1 MKKTIT
7 LVTLFLSTFYSSSQ
21 ELENAL
27 LWEISGNGLEKSSY
41 LFGTIHVTCNA
52 TLSEHVKDALNKT
65 TQLALEIDMDDPGMQ
80 GKIMLNMRMKE
91 NKTLKNFVSEE
102 DFAAIDSLFTKK
114 VGMSVK
120 MLQSMKPSLLSAMF
134 LPSLLDCP
142 MQSIEGELIKV
153 AKEQKED
160 IKGLETVASQM
171 EIFDLI
177 PYEDQVEELLKSV
190 KDNLLRDKENLVK
203 MLEIYDS
210 ENITKMLTHMEDD
223 KENNLGKYMDIM
235 LDKRNKNWIPVII
248 AYAKEQPTFFGVGAG
263 HLAGENG
270 VIQLLRKEGYTL
282 KPIQK

>member
-7 LVTLFLSTFYSSSQ
+7 LVTLFLSTFYSSSH

-80 GKIMLNMRMKE
+80 GKIMLNMRMKQ

-210 ENITKMLTHMEDD
+210 KNITEMLTHMEDD

>member
-102 DFAAIDSLFTKK
+102 DFAAIDSLFHKK
-114 VGMSVK
+114 GWNVSK
-120 MLQSMKPSLLSAMF
+120 NA
-134 LPSLLDCP
+134 
-142 MQSIEGELIKV
+142 SI
-153 AKEQKED
+153 D
-160 IKGLETVASQM
+160 ETVSSISHVFTQFVRLSNA
-171 EIFDLI
+171 INRRR
-177 PYEDQVEELLKSV
+177 VNKSCQ
-190 KDNLLRDKENLVK
+190 R
-203 MLEIYDS
+203 
-210 ENITKMLTHMEDD
+210 TKRRH
-223 KENNLGKYMDIM
+223 
-235 LDKRNKNWIPVII
+235 
-248 AYAKEQPTFFGVGAG
+248 
-263 HLAGENG
+263 
-270 VIQLLRKEGYTL
+270 
-282 KPIQK
+282 

>member
-65 TQLALEIDMDDPGMQ
+65 SQLALEIDMDDPGMQ

-210 ENITKMLTHMEDD
+210 ENITEMLTHMEDD

>member
-7 LVTLFLSTFYSSSQ
+7 FVTLFLCIFYSSSQ

-41 LFGTIHVTCNA
+41 LFGTIHATCNA

-65 TQLALEIDMDDPGMQ
+65 SQLALEIDMDDPGMQ
-80 GKIMLNMRMKE
+80 LKMMQNMRMKE

-134 LPSLLDCP
+134 LPSLLDCS
-142 MQSIEGELIKV
+142 MQSIEGELIKD

-171 EIFDLI
+171 EVFDLI

-210 ENITKMLTHMEDD
+210 ENITEMLTYMEDD

-263 HLAGENG
+263 HLAGEHG

>member
-7 LVTLFLSTFYSSSQ
+7 LVTLFLSIFYSSSQ

-65 TQLALEIDMDDPGMQ
+65 SQLALEIDMDDPGMQ

-102 DFAAIDSLFTKK
+102 DFVAIDSLFIKK

-171 EIFDLI
+171 EIFGLI

-210 ENITKMLTHMEDD
+210 ENITKMLTLMEDD
-223 KENNLGKYMDIM
+223 KENNLGKYTDIM

>member
-102 DFAAIDSLFTKK
+102 DFVAIDSLFIKK

>member
-1 MKKTIT
+1 MKC
-7 LVTLFLSTFYSSSQ
+7 Y
-21 ELENAL
+21 
-27 LWEISGNGLEKSSY
+27 
-41 LFGTIHVTCNA
+41 
-52 TLSEHVKDALNKT
+52 
-65 TQLALEIDMDDPGMQ
+65 
-80 GKIMLNMRMKE
+80 
-91 NKTLKNFVSEE
+91 
-102 DFAAIDSLFTKK
+102 
-114 VGMSVK
+114 
-120 MLQSMKPSLLSAMF
+120 
-134 LPSLLDCP
+134 
-142 MQSIEGELIKV
+142 GELILFRNNYKV

-210 ENITKMLTHMEDD
+210 KNITEMLTHMEDD

>member
-7 LVTLFLSTFYSSSQ
+7 LVTLFLSIFYSSSQ

-65 TQLALEIDMDDPGMQ
+65 SQLALEIDMDDPGMQ

>member
-1 MKKTIT
+1 MT

-80 GKIMLNMRMKE
+80 GKIMLNMRMKQ

-210 ENITKMLTHMEDD
+210 KNITEMLTHMEDD

>member
-134 LPSLLDCP
+134 LPSLLDCS
-142 MQSIEGELIKV
+142 MQSIEVELIKV

-210 ENITKMLTHMEDD
+210 ENITEMLTYMEDD

-282 KPIQK
+282 RPIQK

>member
-102 DFAAIDSLFTKK
+102 DFAAIDSLFPKK

-223 KENNLGKYMDIM
+223 KKNNLGKYMDIM

>member
-7 LVTLFLSTFYSSSQ
+7 LVTLFLSIFYSSSQ

-65 TQLALEIDMDDPGMQ
+65 SQLALEIDMDDPSMQ

>member
-65 TQLALEIDMDDPGMQ
+65 SQLALEIDMDDPGMQ

-210 ENITKMLTHMEDD
+210 ENI
-223 KENNLGKYMDIM
+223 Y
-235 LDKRNKNWIPVII
+235 RNTDV
-248 AYAKEQPTFFGVGAG
+248 YG
-263 HLAGENG
+263 
-270 VIQLLRKEGYTL
+270 R
-282 KPIQK
+282 

>member
-210 ENITKMLTHMEDD
+210 ENITEMLTYMEDD
-223 KENNLGKYMDIM
+223 KENNLGKYTDIM